1 MTNQMSV
8 NNIAQQNAQS
18 MSSEQN
24 VAGKPQMAKTAQELN
39 QAADGSNGGGFK
51 KLSLDALMLAVMTQ
65 RAELL
70 EGTLRGQVTEVR
82 SKNDKLKETN
92 DILAAARAAK
102 VNTTGDDKKTS
113 PMPLSV
119 KQFFKDNG
127 IAWNGKGGKVNPSA
141 AYNLTGVQWDLALEN
156 IKGFSESLTSTSQLD
171 MTKLQS
177 TSGKFNQT
185 FELMSQFISKYYR
198 SGDNLIKNI

>member
-1 MTNQMSV
+1 MPDKMSV
-8 NNIAQQNAQS
+8 QNIVAKRDLS
-18 MSSEQN
+18 LPEKD
-24 VAGKPQMAKTAQELN
+24 VAGKPQIAKTVQELN
-39 QAADGSNGGGFK
+39 QAVDSSGGGAFM
-51 KLSLDALMLAVMTQ
+51 KLNLDSLMLAVMTQ

-70 EGTLRGQVTEVR
+70 EGTLRSQVTEVR
-82 SKNDKLKETN
+82 KKNDKLKETN
-92 DILAAARAAK
+92 DILASARAAK
-102 VNTTGDDKKTS
+102 SNTTGDDKKTWG
-113 PMPLSV
+113 MPQEV

-127 IAWNGKGGKVNPSA
+127 ISWNGKGGTVDPTST
-141 AYNLTGVQWDLALEN
+141 YNLTGTQWDLALEN